1 MAVNK
6 TKRTTRRIVEQ
17 TDSIK
22 SYWKDSRK
30 YKPLTAEEERALF
43 EKYPIAS
50 MAEKK
55 RIQNTLVMCNQ
66 RIIYS
71 KALDFTKDPDLIQDY
86 IREGSIG
93 LLKAIDKFD
102 VNMGVKFITFA
113 IDYIYREMYEYNSK
127 FGSLVRR
134 SNDKKIGVKIKGI
147 RDEFYTREERDPTS
161 EELKDIFK
169 KKYDI
174 EIKEDVDLLDVN
186 MSSIDDTG
194 EQSGND
200 IDIDQTESGEFA
212 VSTAS
217 LNGFIE
223 QEEME
228 HTNRLVNALLS
239 KLSERDREIVS
250 MFYGIGYDYAVDP
263 DDIASKFGISRTRV
277 NQIIASSL
285 KQMRNFC

>member
-6 TKRTTRRIVEQ
+6 RKRTTCRIVEQ

-22 SYWKDSRK
+22 SFWKCSRK
-30 YKPLTAEEERALF
+30 YKPLTAEEEHALF
-43 EKYPIAS
+43 EKYPTAS
-50 MAEKK
+50 AAERK
-55 RIQNTLVMCNQ
+55 RIQATLVLCNQ

-93 LLKAIDKFD
+93 LFKAIDKFD
-102 VNMGVKFITFA
+102 ISRGVKFITFA
-113 IDYIYREMYEYNSK
+113 IDYIYREMFEYNSK
-127 FGSLVRR
+127 FGNLVRR

-161 EELKDIFK
+161 EELKDIFE
-169 KKYDI
+169 KKYNI
-174 EIKEDVDLLDVN
+174 EIKEDVDLLDVSV
-186 MSSIDDTG
+186 SSIDDTG
-194 EQSGND
+194 GQSGND
-200 IDIDQTESGEFA
+200 NDVDQTESGEFA

-228 HTNRLVNALLS
+228 HTNCLVNALLS

-263 DDIASKFGISRTRV
+263 DDIARKFGISRTRV

-285 KQMRNFC
+285 EQMRKLC